1 MTRAKISKSSVM
13 PLKPD
18 VEALKQVAKE
28 SGFDRSTGNNQSRG
42 GESAA
47 PAAVSAV
54 ETAEVPQR
62 GRRKRRVARSEN
74 LSHRVTPQTITN
86 LNTIADALSEEQN
99 RDVPLVDALEYAVAN
114 AAKPLRDAPGE

>member
-1 MTRAKISKSSVM
+1 MSRAKISRPSVV
-13 PLKPD
+13 PAKPD
-18 VEALKQVAKE
+18 IAALKQVAQE
-28 SGFDRSTGNNQSRG
+28 SGFDRSTQSKNSG
-42 GESAA
+42 AGEAA
-47 PAAVSAV
+47 TPAAVSAV

-114 AAKPLRDAPGE
+114 AAKGLGHTAIK